1 MEKIPLS
8 LKNSDQLLAS
18 EKVQEVPE
26 LVSEY
31 QKLENKEHKS
41 TGKFFRVLTRGEN
54 RDSKTDGIAY
64 LNEMTVEMK
73 VGNSW
78 KQIYCTG
85 MQQYRGAYNWEI
97 DNWDLAIYQPV
108 ILRESK
114 NDALVAFRT
123 GIGNIK
129 IYTFTKKG
137 HDYSKMVVFNWNDYT
152 KQGERIELVKN
163 MLNDAKLFKEYIR
176 KSLRS
181 RWDVRE
187 TKNLNDVLTLA
198 YARHASR
205 DYDAS
210 TDQYQFSFLVK
221 GRGIAVS
228 EIFYSGL
235 RETTSKFS
243 TNYANLKDVKLVSF
257 DEKQAVV
264 EIEMMAEQYGWEG
277 SHCFVI
283 RF

>member
-1 MEKIPLS
+1 MVRTTLS
-8 LKNSDQLLAS
+8 LKTSDQLLAS
-18 EKVQEVPE
+18 ENVQKVPD

-64 LNEMTVEMK
+64 LNEMIVEAK
-73 VGNSW
+73 VGNDWQQVYS
-78 KQIYCTG
+78 TG

-97 DNWDLAIYQPV
+97 DNWDLAIYEPV
-108 ILRESK
+108 ILQESK

-123 GIGNIK
+123 GIGRIK
-129 IYTFTKKG
+129 IYAFTNKG
-137 HDYSKMVVFNWNDYT
+137 LDRSKIVFNWNDYT
-152 KQGERIELVKN
+152 KQVERIELVKN
-163 MLNDAKLFKEYIR
+163 MLNDAKLFEQYIQ
-176 KSLRS
+176 KSLHS

-187 TKNLNDVLTLA
+187 TKNLNDELTLA

-264 EIEMMAEQYGWEG
+264 EIEMMAEQYGWES
-277 SHCFVI
+277 SHCFAI
-283 RF
+283 HF